1 MLYVIAFIYSLYM
14 LFTYTDISPCFA
26 LMAKTTKKA
35 KPTNPKEVQVKLG
48 AKIRQLRKAKGYTS
62 ALKFAID
69 YEFSHVQMARWEKG
83 ANLRLDTL
91 IRLADAFDISLE
103 ELFKEL

>member
-35 KPTNPKEVQVKLG
+35 KPKEVQVKLG

-91 IRLADAFDISLE
+91 IRLADAFDISLA
-103 ELFKEL
+103 ELFEDL